1 MKNARKSPWRL
12 LYKLHRY
19 LGLAVS
25 VILILLA
32 ITGIALNHTDDW
44 QLNSRYIKSPTLLNW
59 YGVNRPSAIRSY
71 QAGPHWISQLDQQS
85 YFNTQALITNNQLLV
100 GAISTELFL
109 VLAFEKQLLLI
120 SDNGTVIEKIP
131 LEAPIDSIG
140 VTGQDTVFIR
150 LDTQIKVSH
159 DGLLSWQ
166 SALDSGIQWSEE
178 TALTEPLSDQIQQT
192 HQQHI
197 IPYERFLLDLHSG
210 RLFGEVGVFIVD
222 LSGILLIVLT
232 LSGCWIWLRHRLKSR
247 FHNKRLR

>member
-59 YGVNRPSAIRSY
+59 YGLNRPSDIRSY
-71 QAGPHWISQLDQQS
+71 KVGPHWISQLDQQS
-85 YFNTQALITNNQLLV
+85 YFNTQALTTNNQLLV
-100 GAISTELFL
+100 GAISTEPFI

-120 SDNGTVIEKIP
+120 SDSGSIIEKIP
-131 LEAPIDSIG
+131 LETPVHSIG

-150 LDTQIKVSH
+150 LDTQIKASH

-166 SALDSGIQWSEE
+166 TVSDPSVLWSQE
-178 TALTEPLSDQIQQT
+178 TTLTEPLSDQLQQT
-192 HQQHI
+192 HRQHI

-210 RLFGEVGVFIVD
+210 RLFGPVGIFIVD
-222 LSGILLIVLT
+222 LSGILLILLSV
-232 LSGCWIWLRHRLKSR
+232 SGCWIWIRHRLKSR

>member
-44 QLNSRYIKSPTLLNW
+44 QLNSRYIKSPTVLNW
-59 YGVNRPSAIRSY
+59 YGVNRPSTIRSFK
-71 QAGPHWISQLDQQS
+71 AGPHWISQLDQQS
-85 YFNTQALITNNQLLV
+85 YFNTQALTTNNQLLV
-100 GAISTELFL
+100 GAINTERFI
-109 VLAFEKQLLLI
+109 VLAFKKQLLLI

-131 LEAPIDSIG
+131 LETPIDSIG
-140 VTGQDTVFIR
+140 FTGQNTVFIR
-150 LDTQIKVSH
+150 LDTQIKVSY

-166 SALDSGIQWSEE
+166 TVSDPSVQWSQE
-178 TALTEPLSDQIQQT
+178 TALSEPLNAQLQHT
-192 HQQHI
+192 HRQHI
-197 IPYERFLLDLHSG
+197 IPYERFLLDFHSG
-210 RLFGEVGVFIVD
+210 RLFGPVGIFIVD

>member
-59 YGVNRPSAIRSY
+59 YGLNRLSDIRSY
-71 QAGPHWISQLDQQS
+71 KVGPHWISQLDQQS
-85 YFNTQALITNNQLLV
+85 YFNTQALTTNNQLLV
-100 GAISTELFL
+100 GAISTEPFI

-120 SDNGTVIEKIP
+120 SDSGSIIEKIP
-131 LEAPIDSIG
+131 LETPVHSIG

-150 LDTQIKVSH
+150 LDTQIKASH

-166 SALDSGIQWSEE
+166 TVSDPSVLWSQE
-178 TALTEPLSDQIQQT
+178 TTLTEPLSDQLQQT
-192 HQQHI
+192 HRQHI

-210 RLFGEVGVFIVD
+210 RLFGPVGIFIVD
-222 LSGILLIVLT
+222 LSGILLILLSV
-232 LSGCWIWLRHRLKSR
+232 SGCWIWIRHRLKSR

>member
-19 LGLAVS
+19 LGLAIS
-25 VILILLA
+25 VVLILLA

-44 QLNSRYIKSPTLLNW
+44 QLNSRYIKSPTVLNW
-59 YGVNRPSAIRSY
+59 YGLNRPSAIRSFK
-71 QAGPHWISQLDQQS
+71 AGPHWISQLDQQS

-100 GAISTELFL
+100 GAIRTEPFL

-131 LEAPIDSIG
+131 FEKAIHSIG
-140 VTGQDTVFIR
+140 VTEPDSVFIR
-150 LDTQIKVSH
+150 LDTRIKVSH

-166 SALDSGIQWSEE
+166 SAPDSGIQWSQE

-192 HQQHI
+192 HRQHI

-210 RLFGEVGVFIVD
+210 RLFGEVGIFIVD
-222 LSGILLIVLT
+222 LSGILLILLT
-232 LSGCWIWLRHRLKSR
+232 VSGCWIWIRHRIKSR
-247 FHNKRLR
+247 FNNKRLH